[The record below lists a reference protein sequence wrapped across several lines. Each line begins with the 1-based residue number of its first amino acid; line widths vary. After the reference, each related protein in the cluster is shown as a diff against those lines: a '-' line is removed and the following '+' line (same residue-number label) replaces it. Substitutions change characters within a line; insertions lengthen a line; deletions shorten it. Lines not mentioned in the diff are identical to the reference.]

1 MRRKFKF
8 NPNNTLTIVTA
19 VAGIIASFYAT
30 KLNYEI
36 PASIA
41 ILIFIVVLSIFLSM
55 LDSKDQQIKQLD
67 DQLKSETK
75 ALWNHYGELSSFER
89 DKLMRNFLKQFTL
102 NQEYVCGVQI
112 YKYSLKKTLK
122 QKANINIKYLDGYIS
137 SGEELNAIIQGH
149 YSYNKLQLHSFK
161 KVIESNS
168 HNKLIDFLHKTS
180 KYLNERD
187 ESLLNDNDALLFSLL
202 QLSRVYLE
210 ERFNVVLAD
219 HEVISHSKS
228 EKLSKKKRIGIAH
241 AIIKHEILGDSN
253 FYKFS
258 YTGDDDRKSSRKYLT
273 YIVES
278 VRGEKFLCLIVSKPE
293 ESWNSYTATYTMNQI
308 KADFQHTLSQ
318 SGLVYDKIN
327 HRRDLT

>member
-1 MRRKFKF
+1 MRKNFKF

-19 VAGIIASFYAT
+19 VAGIIASFFAT
-30 KLNYEI
+30 KLTYAI
-36 PASIA
+36 PVSIG
-41 ILIFIVVLSIFLSM
+41 ILIFVVVVSVFLSM
-55 LDSKDQQIKQLD
+55 LDARDQQIKKLD

-75 ALWNHYGELSSFER
+75 ALWNHYGELSNFER
-89 DKLMRNFLKQFTL
+89 DKLIRNFLEQFTL

-122 QKANINIKYLDGYIS
+122 NKAEINIKYLDGYIS
-137 SGEELNAIIQGH
+137 TGEELNAIIQGH
-149 YSYNKLQLHSFK
+149 YSYNKFQLYSFK

-168 HNKLIDFLHKTS
+168 HNKLIDFLDKTS
-180 KYLNERD
+180 KYLNQRD
-187 ESLLNDNDALLFSLL
+187 ESLLNDDDALRFSLL

-210 ERFNVVLAD
+210 ERFNIVLAD
-219 HEVISHSKS
+219 NEVISYSKA

-253 FYKFS
+253 SYKFA

-278 VRGEKFLCLIVSKPE
+278 VRGEKFLCLIVAKPE
-293 ESWNSYTATYTMNQI
+293 KSWNNYTATHTMNQI
-308 KADFQHTLSQ
+308 RADFQDTLSQ
-318 SGLVYDKIN
+318 SGLVYDKMN
-327 HRRDLT
+327 YRRDLT